1 VAVCVCGG
9 GHLDIVVC
17 LYGSVFSG
25 VGDTGLSDEH
35 QVCSRLWQA
44 GSWLR
49 SDKAAVQ
56 RPQCEVITS
65 QWLQTR
71 LWPE

>member
-1 VAVCVCGG
+1 MAVCVCGG

-35 QVCSRLWQA
+35 QVLFQA
-44 GSWLR
+44 VASWLLAQ
-49 SDKAAVQ
+49 K
-56 RPQCEVITS
+56 
-65 QWLQTR
+65 
-71 LWPE
+71 